1 MSIDLNSDLGE
12 TWRGAPTGDDEAMF
26 ALISSAN
33 IACGAHAGDAATMG
47 ASVARAAR
55 FGVAIGAHPS
65 YDDRE
70 HFGRR
75 AVELAPEVLRGQ
87 IAAQLDALRGAGAD
101 IRYVK
106 PHGAL
111 YNRIVHDP
119 AQAGAVAG
127 AVVAF
132 AEALGRPLPV
142 LGLGGEIEAAAAER
156 GIPFVRVA
164 LLDRGYARDGTL
176 VPRGAPGAVLDSVA
190 QLVERAIGL
199 ARDGEVVAVDGTRV
213 RVDAASLCVHGDTPA
228 AVRMAVAVRAALE
241 REGIAVR
248 APW

>member
-1 MSIDLNSDLGE
+1 
-12 TWRGAPTGDDEAMF
+12 
-26 ALISSAN
+26 
-33 IACGAHAGDAATMG
+33 
-47 ASVARAAR
+47 
-55 FGVAIGAHPS
+55 
-65 YDDRE
+65 
-70 HFGRR
+70 
-75 AVELAPEVLRGQ
+75 
-87 IAAQLDALRGAGAD
+87 
-101 IRYVK
+101 
-106 PHGAL
+106 
-111 YNRIVHDP
+111 VHDP

-142 LGLGGEIEAAAAER
+142 LGLGGEIEAAAAEH
-156 GIPFVRVA
+156 GIPFVREA
-164 LLDRGYARDGTL
+164 FLDRGYARDGTL

-228 AVRMAVAVRAALE
+228 AVTMAVAVRAALE
-241 REGIAVR
+241 REGITVR